1 MIEALPFISSMIVGV
16 LSAILT
22 YLASEHTTKQKH
34 EEAKAQ
40 TAREHTKQ
48 LESFKTEIL
57 ERLDAQEHKYNQGMN
72 DLYNMITDIKAT
84 CQQTAAVTEEKLEQL
99 EKKQDK
105 HNAVIER
112 TFKLEA
118 RADVLEEKI
127 SVANHRIADL
137 EGHAHA

>member
-1 MIEALPFISSMIVGV
+1 MMEVFPYVSSMVVGV

-40 TAREHTKQ
+40 TAREHVKQ
-48 LESFKTEIL
+48 LQDFKTEVLNRI
-57 ERLDAQEHKYNQGMN
+57 EEQDHKYNQNMN
-72 DLYNMITDIKAT
+72 ELYDVVTKIQAACQEQIAITT
-84 CQQTAAVTEEKLEQL
+84 TKLEEL

-112 TFKLEA
+112 TYHLES

-137 EGHAHA
+137 EAKK